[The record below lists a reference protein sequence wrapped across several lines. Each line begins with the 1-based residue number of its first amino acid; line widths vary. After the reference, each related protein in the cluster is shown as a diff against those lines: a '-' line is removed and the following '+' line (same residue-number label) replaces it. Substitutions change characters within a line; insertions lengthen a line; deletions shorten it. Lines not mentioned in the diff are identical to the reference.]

1 MRNKKI
7 YSFIISLIMF
17 LALSINNVYIVQA
30 ETDNELNDNGQPYVS
45 AYFPNELLEW
55 DKDSDEDLKYNISY
69 IPLSE
74 RVKKENLTQTNTTQN
89 KEAKLLVISSLN
101 ASTSGNFSQGSNEF
115 MKKGTNMYSYW
126 QYADT
131 LIYWGGSAGEGII
144 VPPSADVIDE
154 AHRNGVPVLGTV
166 FFAPEVYGGKI
177 EWFKQMMQKNEDG
190 SFPAADKLIELASI
204 IHFDGW
210 FFNQETEGTTEE
222 DALILQQFIKYIKQK
237 APQLKIYYYDAMTK
251 DGSIDWQN
259 ALTDQNQMFLKDENM
274 QNVADAMFLNFW
286 WTNDSQKDKELL
298 KLSNHKAYEI
308 GVDPYDVYAGVD
320 VEANGYNT
328 PIRWNLFENDDT
340 TYTSLGLFKPSWTY
354 ESAIGNTKEDREA
367 DFSLKESKFWINE
380 FGNPTRETQAVDRQW
395 KGMSHYF
402 IENSPITETSFNTNF
417 SMGQG
422 KAYYVDGKKVSS
434 SQWNNRSMQNI
445 MPTYRFII
453 NNDGETNMIGS
464 VDYNTVYNGGSSIS
478 FDGNLDSS
486 NPAQIKL
493 FASDVLVTDKTNIS
507 IIAKSRNPVKIDLI
521 LDFDD
526 DTNDIIECENEVT
539 DWTENIYELK
549 DYAGK
554 RIRVISYKI
563 SSENDQN
570 AKINIGNFCINDG
583 SNISTTID
591 NPKIEKVYSNDGIT
605 AGVRL
610 DLGQKYKTTDYYE
623 IYRITENGKELCG
636 VTVNPHY
643 YIGNIK
649 RENKQKNT
657 TFEINAVS
665 TTGKRSEIKTVMMS
679 WNDYPKP
686 EAKFT
691 ADKTYVTPETEVK
704 FINQS
709 SDVSENF
716 VWTFEGANIS
726 TSTEINP
733 IITYKKS
740 GVYSVTLTA
749 SNVSGEDKYV
759 CKNFIVVN
767 EKANDIKNLAL
778 NKPTQASS
786 YVNDNEADIYAVDD
800 SIKTKW
806 CAVGDEKHTIT
817 INLEKDVTISQIDI
831 AHAEAGGEGSI
842 YNTKGFS
849 IYTSKD
855 GETFELATTVLNNT
869 SAISHTPIKPT
880 LAKYLKI
887 VIDKATQ
894 SGDTAARIYDIQ
906 IFGTEE

>member
-17 LALSINNVYIVQA
+17 LALSIDNVYIVQA
-30 ETDNELNDNGQPYVS
+30 ETDNVLNDNGQPYVS

-69 IPLSE
+69 IPLLE
-74 RVKKENLTQTNTTQN
+74 KVKKENLTQTNATQS

-222 DALILQQFIKYIKQK
+222 DALMLQQFIKYIKQK

-380 FGNPTRETQAVDRQW
+380 FGNPARETQAVDRQW

-464 VDYNTVYNGGSSIS
+464 VDYDTVYNGGSSIS

-554 RIRVISYKI
+554 RIRVISFKI

-686 EAKFT
+686 EANFT